1 MDAEWNRRID
11 RRLRK
16 KRRKARRSALIDALC
31 CVGYG
36 RCRHPVTTTHLT
48 IERRDP

>member
-36 RCRHPVTTTHLT
+36 RCQHSATTTHLA
-48 IERRDP
+48 IDRRDP